1 MDNSTKVPTV
11 NISNKILH
19 NLIMAKTPFLIT
31 RIGFAVGIVT
41 YCLEQNIR
49 PRASHLSNLQTHDGI
64 YYNSLNEVKIF
75 TTEYSKAIKNST
87 YLAAFPTIYTQV
99 QNFLI
104 KQYSK
109 NVLHNRVLE
118 PFYSILEKEKPWTHK
133 LLGKRVLIVNPFIT
147 SIKKN
152 IDANFQMFN
161 HEKLFLD
168 GQDFVF
174 YKSFNCLANN
184 RPHKNWIETFE
195 IMCNDIKEIEFDIAL
210 LGCGGYGLPLANF
223 IYEKMNKSAI
233 YIGGG
238 LQLLFGIMGQRWGN
252 NDMWKKIMNES
263 QSQFIRPSGDEI
275 IKNKNMIE
283 NACYW

>member
-1 MDNSTKVPTV
+1 MNNTKVPTV
-11 NISNKILH
+11 NISNEILH
-19 NLIMAKTPFLIT
+19 DLFMRDTPFLIT
-31 RIGFAVGIVT
+31 RIGCAVGIVT
-41 YCLEQNIR
+41 YCLEQNIQ

-75 TTEYSKAIKNST
+75 ANEYSKAIKNST
-87 YLAAFPTIYTQV
+87 YLAAFPTLYTQV

-104 KQYSK
+104 KRYSK

-133 LLGKRVLIVNPFIT
+133 LFGKKVLIVNPFIN

-161 HEKLFLD
+161 NEKIFLD
-168 GQDFVF
+168 GQEFVF

-184 RPHKNWIETFE
+184 RPHKNWIVTFE
-195 IMCNDIKEIEFDIAL
+195 IMCNDIKELEFDVAL

-233 YIGGG
+233 YVGGG
-238 LQLLFGIMGQRWGN
+238 LQLLFGIMGKRWEE
-252 NDMWKKIMNES
+252 NDMWKKIINES
-263 QSQFIRPSGDEI
+263 QSKFIRPSGDEI
-275 IKNKNMIE
+275 IKNQNMIE
-283 NACYW
+283 NSCYW

>member
-104 KQYSK
+104 KQ
-109 NVLHNRVLE
+109 
-118 PFYSILEKEKPWTHK
+118 F
-133 LLGKRVLIVNPFIT
+133 T
-147 SIKKN
+147 SI
-152 IDANFQMFN
+152 IDLR
-161 HEKLFLD
+161 KL
-168 GQDFVF
+168 
-174 YKSFNCLANN
+174 
-184 RPHKNWIETFE
+184 
-195 IMCNDIKEIEFDIAL
+195 
-210 LGCGGYGLPLANF
+210 
-223 IYEKMNKSAI
+223 
-233 YIGGG
+233 
-238 LQLLFGIMGQRWGN
+238 
-252 NDMWKKIMNES
+252 
-263 QSQFIRPSGDEI
+263 
-275 IKNKNMIE
+275 
-283 NACYW
+283 

>member
-1 MDNSTKVPTV
+1 M
-11 NISNKILH
+11 L
-19 NLIMAKTPFLIT
+19 
-31 RIGFAVGIVT
+31 
-41 YCLEQNIR
+41 
-49 PRASHLSNLQTHDGI
+49 
-64 YYNSLNEVKIF
+64 
-75 TTEYSKAIKNST
+75 
-87 YLAAFPTIYTQV
+87 YTQV

-133 LLGKRVLIVNPFIT
+133 LVGKRVLIVNPFIN

-161 HEKLFLD
+161 NEKIFLD
-168 GQDFVF
+168 GQEFVF

-184 RPHKNWIETFE
+184 RPHKNWIVTFE
-195 IMCNDIKEIEFDIAL
+195 IMCNDIKELEFDVAL

-233 YIGGG
+233 YVGGG
-238 LQLLFGIMGQRWGN
+238 LQLLFGIMGKRWEN
-252 NDMWKKIMNES
+252 NDMWKKIINES
-263 QSQFIRPSGDEI
+263 QSKFIKPSGDEI

-283 NACYW
+283 DACYW